1 MKMEKVGQYP
11 YKKYVSEHKVEFV
24 NSVIH
29 ALGVLFGVV
38 AIPILTSIA
47 LKNDHRYAIIGA
59 FVYGLSFLMVFTFS
73 TLYHGFQVQ
82 PLKQTFKI
90 LDHISI
96 YFLISGTYTPFVLKY
111 MNNATG
117 NIMLI
122 ALWGVT
128 VIGTIY
134 KIFYVDRYNIFST
147 IVYAVMGGMFVIVGP
162 TFFAGMP
169 HTVGWLINT
178 GAIFY
183 SVGVV
188 FYLWKRW
195 CYNHA
200 IWHIL
205 VLTASIFHYIA
216 VLISIESVT

>member
-1 MKMEKVGQYP
+1 MEKVRQFG
-11 YKKYVSEHKVEFV
+11 YKEYVAAHKVEFV

-47 LKNDHRYAIIGA
+47 LKNGHRYAIIGA

-73 TLYHGFQVQ
+73 TLYHGFQKQ
-82 PLKQTFKI
+82 RLKHTFKI

-96 YFLISGTYTPFVLKY
+96 YFLISGTYTPFLLQY
-111 MNNATG
+111 MNNETG
-117 NIMLI
+117 NMMLI
-122 ALWGVT
+122 ALWGLT
-128 VIGTIY
+128 IIGTIY

-147 IVYAVMGGMFVIVGP
+147 IVYLIMGWMFVFVGH
-162 TFFAGMP
+162 TFFASMP
-169 HTVGWLINT
+169 PAVAWLINT
-178 GAIFY
+178 GAVFY

-188 FYLWKRW
+188 FYLWKKW

-200 IWHIL
+200 IWHVL
-205 VLTASIFHYIA
+205 VLTAGILHYLA
-216 VLISIESVT
+216 VLISIES